1 MATKDSVKDKL
12 NLLSHNQWSCGEYLN
27 NTTGFTPTMG
37 GRLSVTDE
45 YNTIGNKSLKSTTA
59 GSTTSIDM
67 IHVVNEEQIGHTG
80 VVSFDTYSISNFNVH
95 LMSRIGSSSGSASV
109 KTAIAVPADKNTH
122 VTLTIPE
129 ILSDTY
135 SIFVRLQSNSNNDLF
150 VDNFVLNLN

>member
-1 MATKDSVKDKL
+1 
-12 NLLSHNQWSCGEYLN
+12 
-27 NTTGFTPTMG
+27 MG
-37 GRLSVTDE
+37 GKLSVTDE
-45 YNTIGNKSLKSTTA
+45 YNTIGHKSLKSTTT
-59 GSTTSIDM
+59 GSATSIDM

-95 LMSRIGSSSGSASV
+95 LMFRIGSSSGSASI
-109 KTAIAVPADKNTH
+109 KTTIGVPADENTH

-135 SIFVRLQSNSNNDLF
+135 SIFVRLLSNSNNDDLF

>member
-1 MATKDSVKDKL
+1 
-12 NLLSHNQWSCGEYLN
+12 
-27 NTTGFTPTMG
+27 MG
-37 GRLSVTDE
+37 GRLSVTTE
-45 YNTIGNKSLKSTTA
+45 YNTIGYKSLKSTTD

-67 IHVVNEEQIGHTG
+67 IHVVTEEQIGHTG
-80 VVSFDTYSISNFNVH
+80 LVSFDAYSISNFNVY
-95 LMSRIGSSSGSASV
+95 LMFRIGSSSGSPSIKTSV
-109 KTAIAVPADKNTH
+109 VVPADKNTH